1 MVGFGWTVTGV
12 VVSGTVI
19 VAVGIVVTVTF
30 TTWGGSVGTVISGV
44 GVPDCIVLGSD
55 SLTRGGDGVRAA
67 GFFGT
72 DWKVESG
79 DWVWQD
85 FRSLTWDRALPRGR

>member
-30 TTWGGSVGTVISGV
+30 TTWGGSVGAVIFGV
-44 GVPDCIVLGSD
+44 GVLVDPVLVHPATITPPMQIIRNNKITF
-55 SLTRGGDGVRAA
+55 LCTP
-67 GFFGT
+67 
-72 DWKVESG
+72 
-79 DWVWQD
+79 
-85 FRSLTWDRALPRGR
+85 L